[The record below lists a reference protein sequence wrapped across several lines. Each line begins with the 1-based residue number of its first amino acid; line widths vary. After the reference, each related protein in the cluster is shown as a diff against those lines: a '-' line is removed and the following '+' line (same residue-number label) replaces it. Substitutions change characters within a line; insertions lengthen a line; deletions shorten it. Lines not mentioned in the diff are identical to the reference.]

1 MPNEMKRAMDY
12 LALHHPDEK
21 VRKMVQKYLPK
32 APAPKP
38 KPPRVPKGRG
48 KQKGGSIAM
57 KKSGDT
63 VANKKKA
70 VKKKGGS

>member
-1 MPNEMKRAMDY
+1 
-12 LALHHPDEK
+12 
-21 VRKMVQKYLPK
+21 KYLPK

-63 VANKKKA
+63 VANKKKVVKKKA